1 MNQYADAPN
10 IVRKF
15 LNYKLTIQNRSVKT
29 VFQYYHDLRT
39 FSRYLLLCKD
49 EQKYSNMDFSEIPF
63 CDATDELLI
72 NVSSDDIFDFISFT
86 ANTLKNEVSAR
97 QRKLSCIKS
106 FYKYLKNIL
115 MLVDKNPSESI
126 DSPSKSKKLPKFLT
140 LEESIRL
147 LSSISGKNAVRDY
160 CIVTLFLNCG
170 MRVSELVG
178 INLSDLSDDLKTVNV
193 TGKGSKERMLY
204 LNDACTSAIEAYLK
218 VRPTSAKL
226 SDRNALFISRNNNR
240 LSVQMVQSL
249 IYRHLKNAGLE
260 NRNMS
265 VHKLRHTAA
274 TLMYQHG
281 KTDVRVL
288 KDILGHEQLST
299 TQIYTHI
306 NNEMIKDASNS
317 NPLSG
322 IKQKR
327 NLQQTDTMSINRDD
341 ETNDNN

>member
-1 MNQYADAPN
+1 MDIYNDAPE

-15 LNYKLTIQNRSVKT
+15 LKYKRTAQNRSAKT

-39 FSRYLLLCKD
+39 FTRFLLQWKDNTRYSAV
-49 EQKYSNMDFSEIPF
+49 EFSDIPF
-63 CDATDELLI
+63 SDANDDLLI
-72 NVSSDDIFDFISFT
+72 HASSDDIYEFVSFT
-86 ANTLKNEVSAR
+86 ADKLNNEVASR

-106 FYKYLKNIL
+106 FYKYLVNTMHLI
-115 MLVDKNPSESI
+115 DKSPADAV
-126 DSPSKSKKLPKFLT
+126 DSPSKPKKLPKFLT
-140 LEESIRL
+140 LEESMKL
-147 LSSISGKNAVRDY
+147 LTSVEGNNAVRDY
-160 CIVTLFLNCG
+160 CIITLFLNCG

-178 INLSDLSDDLKTVNV
+178 INLSDIAEDFSSVNV

-204 LNDACTSAIEAYLK
+204 LNEACRSALEAYMK
-218 VRPTSAKL
+218 VRPSNAKFK
-226 SDRNALFISRNNNR
+226 DRNALFISRNHNR
-240 LSVQMVQSL
+240 LSVQSVQLL
-249 IYRHLKNAGLE
+249 IYKHLKSAGLE

-306 NNEMIKDASNS
+306 NNDMIRDAANN

-322 IKQKR
+322 VKQQRKAKSKE
-327 NLQQTDTMSINRDD
+327 DYGEDD
-341 ETNDNN
+341 NKV

>member
-1 MNQYADAPN
+1 MDIYSDAPG

-15 LNYKLTIQNRSVKT
+15 LNYKLTAQNRSVKT
-29 VFQYYHDLRT
+29 VFQYYHDMRT
-39 FSRYLLLCKD
+39 FTRFLLLCSNKT
-49 EQKYSNMDFSEIPF
+49 KYSAIEFSEIPF
-63 CDATDELLI
+63 SDANDDMLI
-72 NVSSDDIFDFISFT
+72 NASSDDIFEFISFA
-86 ANTLKNEVSAR
+86 ANTLKNEVASR

-106 FYKYLKNIL
+106 FYKYLANTLHIIK
-115 MLVDKNPSESI
+115 KSPAESV
-126 DSPSKSKKLPKFLT
+126 DSPSKPKKLPKFLT
-140 LEESIRL
+140 LEESVKL
-147 LSSISGKNAVRDY
+147 LSSIDGNNAVRDY
-160 CIVTLFLNCG
+160 CIITLFLNCG

-178 INLSDLSDDLKTVNV
+178 INISDVSDDMTTVNV

-204 LNDACTSAIEAYLK
+204 LNDACRNALEAYIK
-218 VRPTSAKL
+218 VRPANAKFK
-226 SDRNALFISRNNNR
+226 DRNALFISRNHNR
-240 LSVQMVQSL
+240 LSVQTVQSL
-249 IYRHLKNAGLE
+249 IYKHLKNAGLE

-306 NNEMIKDASNS
+306 NNEMIRDAANN

-322 IKQKR
+322 VKQQRKIKEYDKE
-327 NLQQTDTMSINRDD
+327 NDD
-341 ETNDNN
+341 N

>member
-1 MNQYADAPN
+1 MNNYSDAPD

-15 LNYKLTIQNRSVKT
+15 LNYKLTAQNRSVKT

-39 FSRYLLLCKD
+39 YTRFLLLSNDKT
-49 EQKYSNMDFSEIPF
+49 KYGKIEFSDIPF
-63 CDATDELLI
+63 SDASDEMLI
-72 NVSSDDIFDFISFT
+72 HATSDDIFEFISFT
-86 ANTLKNEVSAR
+86 ANTLKNEVASR

-106 FYKYLKNIL
+106 FYKYLNSTLRIIEKS
-115 MLVDKNPSESI
+115 PAESV
-126 DSPSKSKKLPKFLT
+126 DSPSKPKKLPKFLT
-140 LEESIRL
+140 LEESVQL
-147 LSSISGKNAVRDY
+147 LSNIDGKNAVRDY

-178 INLSDLSDDLKTVNV
+178 IDISDISDDISTINV

-204 LNDACTSAIEAYLK
+204 LNDACKSAIEAYLK
-218 VRPTSAKL
+218 VRPITAKYK
-226 SDRNALFISRNNNR
+226 DRNALFISRNNNR
-240 LSVQMVQSL
+240 ISVQTVQSL
-249 IYRHLKNAGLE
+249 IYKHLRSAGLE

-306 NNEMIKDASNS
+306 NNEMIRDAANN
-317 NPLSG
+317 NPLSSV
-322 IKQKR
+322 KQQRKITSIEEK
-327 NLQQTDTMSINRDD
+327 TDESN
-341 ETNDNN
+341 NDVED

>member
-1 MNQYADAPN
+1 MENYDDAPE
-10 IVRKF
+10 IVGKF
-15 LNYKLTIQNRSVKT
+15 LKYKRTIQNRSAKT

-39 FSRYLLLCKD
+39 YTRFLLWWNNKD
-49 EQKYSNMDFSEIPF
+49 KYSKAELSEIPF
-63 CDATDELLI
+63 SDADDDLLLKA
-72 NVSSDDIFDFISFT
+72 SSDDIFEFMSF
-86 ANTLKNEVSAR
+86 AADTLNNEVASR

-106 FYKYLKNIL
+106 FYKYLVSTMHLIEKSPADS
-115 MLVDKNPSESI
+115 V
-126 DSPSKSKKLPKFLT
+126 DSPSKPKKLPKFLT
-140 LEESIRL
+140 LEESVQL
-147 LSSISGKNAVRDY
+147 LSSIEGNNAIRDY
-160 CIVTLFLNCG
+160 CIITLFLNCG

-178 INLSDLSDDLKTVNV
+178 IDLSDISKDFTTVSV

-204 LNDACTSAIEAYLK
+204 LNDACRSALSAYMK
-218 VRPTSAKL
+218 VRPSNAKL
-226 SDRNALFISRNNNR
+226 KDKNALFISRNHNR
-240 LSVQMVQSL
+240 LSVQSVQLL
-249 IYRHLKNAGLE
+249 IYKHLRNAGLE

-306 NNEMIKDASNS
+306 NNDMIRDAANN

-322 IKQKR
+322 VRQHRKA
-327 NLQQTDTMSINRDD
+327 LSSSSDD
-341 ETNDNN
+341 DSENENNEND

>member
-1 MNQYADAPN
+1 MDRYPDAPN

-15 LNYKLTIQNRSVKT
+15 LNYKLTTQNRSVKT

-39 FSRYLLLCKD
+39 FTRFLLLCKD
-49 EQKYSNMDFSEIPF
+49 KSMYSNVEFSEIPF
-63 CDATDELLI
+63 SNANDELLI
-72 NVSSDDIFDFISFT
+72 KVTTDEIFEFISFA
-86 ANTLKNEVSAR
+86 ANTLGNEVSAR

-106 FYKYLKNIL
+106 FYKYLKNTLLLIE
-115 MLVDKNPSESI
+115 KNPAEAI
-126 DSPSKSKKLPKFLT
+126 DSPSKPKKLPKFLT
-140 LEESIRL
+140 LEESVRL
-147 LSSISGKNAVRDY
+147 LSNITGKNAVRDY
-160 CIVTLFLNCG
+160 CIITLFLNCG

-178 INLSDLSDDLKTVNV
+178 IDLSDISDDLTTVNV

-204 LNDACTSAIEAYLK
+204 LNEACRNALEAYLK
-218 VRPTSAKL
+218 VRPSGAKYK
-226 SDRNALFISRNNNR
+226 DRNALFISRNNNR
-240 LSVQMVQSL
+240 ISVQMVQTL
-249 IYRHLKNAGLE
+249 IYKHLRNAGLE

-306 NNEMIKDASNS
+306 NNEMIKDAANS

-322 IKQKR
+322 LKQKR
-327 NLQQTDTMSINRDD
+327 VVQSTSD
-341 ETNDNN
+341 ETSETDDNNND